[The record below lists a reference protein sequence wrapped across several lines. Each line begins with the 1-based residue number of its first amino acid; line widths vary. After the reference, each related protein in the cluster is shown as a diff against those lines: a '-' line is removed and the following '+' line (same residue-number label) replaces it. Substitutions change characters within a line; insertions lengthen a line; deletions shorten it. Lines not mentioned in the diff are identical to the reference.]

1 MMMNQS
7 IVGDVLHPE
16 DGNIA
21 SIEKRSRHAVDNIVR
36 YQMQQTRPF
45 YCT

>member
-21 SIEKRSRHAVDNIVR
+21 SIEKHSRHAVDNIVS